1 MNTTPSLT
9 PLEHAILRLAEPETT
24 HLRWWALIVG
34 ALGVT
39 SALLLSFTS
48 AADVPV
54 SAHILLG
61 ALTFLCLV
69 VGILSLARFTLDGIV
84 LVHHRN
90 VQRQFARIASLRKT
104 APIATDARPRV
115 QASTTVEAP
124 ALHAKALAGSAVGR
138 KHG

>member
-9 PLEHAILRLAEPETT
+9 PLEHAILQLAEPETT
-24 HLRWWALIVG
+24 HLRWWALVVG

-39 SALLLSFTS
+39 SALLISFTS

-54 SAHILLG
+54 GAHILLG

-90 VQRQFARIASLRKT
+90 VQRQLARMTSLQKT
-104 APIATDARPRV
+104 APTTPHARPRV
-115 QASTTVEAP
+115 QTPTSLKTPAP
-124 ALHAKALAGSAVGR
+124 RSKAFAESAMGR
-138 KHG
+138 KRG

>member
-9 PLEHAILRLAEPETT
+9 RLEHAILQLAEPETT
-24 HLRWWALIVG
+24 HLRWWALVVG

-39 SALLLSFTS
+39 SALLFSFTS

-54 SAHILLG
+54 AAHLLLG
-61 ALTFLCLV
+61 ALTFICLV

-90 VQRQFARIASLRKT
+90 MQRQIARIASLQKT
-104 APIATDARPRV
+104 APMTNDARPRV
-115 QASTTVEAP
+115 QTATAVEAP
-124 ALHAKALAGSAVGR
+124 APQSKELAASAMSR
-138 KHG
+138 KRR